1 MWEIGIATQLGF
13 ILAVIGLLCV
23 ARPYQTAKWH
33 KNDPDMQEREHKRA
47 QSHRRKRDRV
57 AFDPAI
63 LEVEREPSRLAVQ
76 AVRVLGSITLAVGG
90 ALIIWSFV

>member
-47 QSHRRKRDRV
+47 QSHRRKKNRV
-57 AFDPAI
+57 AFDPSV
-63 LEVEREPSRLAVQ
+63 LEVEREPSQLAVQ
-76 AVRVLGSITLAVGG
+76 AVRIIGAIALVAGG
-90 ALIIWSFV
+90 ALIIWSFI